1 MEGFLCYEFRG
12 LFRGAY
18 FWNFM
23 VIPKFKI
30 KDLSLVLCHHLK
42 SLHTRLMCECFLLFL
57 SKLLFLNSH
66 ESFSKSVMCLQAFQK
81 LLQNVQQKKRGLHT
95 TE

>member
-30 KDLSLVLCHHLK
+30 KDLPLVLCHHLK
-42 SLHTRLMCECFLLFL
+42 SLHTCLMCECFLLFL

-66 ESFSKSVMCLQAFQK
+66 ESFSKTC
-81 LLQNVQQKKRGLHT
+81 NVFASLSKITTKCTAKKERPT
-95 TE
+95 